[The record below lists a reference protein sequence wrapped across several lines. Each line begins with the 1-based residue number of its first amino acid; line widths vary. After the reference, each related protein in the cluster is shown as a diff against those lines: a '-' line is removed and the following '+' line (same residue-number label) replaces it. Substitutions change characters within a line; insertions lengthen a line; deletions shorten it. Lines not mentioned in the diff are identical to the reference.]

1 MISSMRL
8 SGRVIAITGAS
19 AGIGQAVA
27 ALAAAEGASVVI
39 SARRVEKLT
48 AVGTAIAAKGG
59 TVLAVPGDVTN
70 ADDMQALVDRAVES
84 FGRLDVMVCNAGIGF
99 HDAFA
104 DTPLAVARRLVDVN
118 LMGTLYAAHA
128 AVIRFRQQ
136 GHGHLIAIS
145 SIVGR
150 RGIGG
155 SSVYSATK
163 AAQIAFVEGLRAEFR
178 GSALKAS
185 VVYPISTAT
194 EFHATI
200 RREFGREV
208 TAAGPRQSADE
219 VARAI
224 VDCIVRPRA
233 EVYPYSR
240 AKLLSILS
248 VAAPAQADRLVHR
261 FRRRSVP
268 SGPDG
273 DPGDD
278 R

>member
-1 MISSMRL
+1 M
-8 SGRVIAITGAS
+8 
-19 AGIGQAVA
+19 
-27 ALAAAEGASVVI
+27 LAAAEGAAVVI
-39 SARRVEKLT
+39 SARRVTQLAAVASAIT
-48 AVGTAIAAKGG
+48 ASGG
-59 TVLAVPGDVTN
+59 QALAVPGDVTS
-70 ADDMQALVDRAVES
+70 AEDMQALVDQTVAR
-84 FGRLDVMVCNAGIGF
+84 FGRIDVMICNAGIGY
-99 HDAFA
+99 HDTFV

-118 LMGTLYAAHA
+118 LMGTFYAAHA
-128 AVIRFRQQ
+128 AVTAFRRQ

-163 AAQIAFVEGLRAEFR
+163 AAQIAFIEGLRAEFR
-178 GSALKAS
+178 GSKLKAS
-185 VVYPISTAT
+185 VVFPISTAT

-200 RREFGREV
+200 RRDYGRDIG
-208 TAAGPRQSADE
+208 AAGPRQSADE

-224 VDCIVRPRA
+224 VECIVRPRA

-248 VAAPAQADRLVHR
+248 VTAPAQADRLVHR

-268 SGPDG
+268 AAPRD
-273 DPGDD
+273 DRGDD
-278 R
+278 ES